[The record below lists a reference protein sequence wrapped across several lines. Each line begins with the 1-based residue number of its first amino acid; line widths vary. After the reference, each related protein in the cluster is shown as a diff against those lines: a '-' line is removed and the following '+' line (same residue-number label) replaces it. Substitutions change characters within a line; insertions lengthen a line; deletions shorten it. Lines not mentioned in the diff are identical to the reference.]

1 MDEDEIQDKVEY
13 KAHVEDR
20 VEDGF
25 EESKIKR
32 TMGTRWNTQ
41 KCKYVQAFS
50 FVFTGK
56 DIEEKRGA
64 ALPDETHLP

>member
-1 MDEDEIQDKVEY
+1 MGISAQQSGEFGRMDEDEIQDKVEY

-32 TMGTRWNTQ
+32 TMGTR
-41 KCKYVQAFS
+41 
-50 FVFTGK
+50 
-56 DIEEKRGA
+56 
-64 ALPDETHLP
+64 